1 MPKYLALFSYAPDA
15 MAAMI
20 ENPAD
25 RETAVRSV
33 LDSVGGSLESMY
45 WMFGSH
51 DGIAIVDAPDSLT
64 MAGISAAISSTGSIS
79 SETHELFT
87 ADEVHRI
94 LATARQARDHFA
106 AARRIRVARSSAVP
120 GGLAAGVAHLA
131 DLTDEGVEVT
141 ALVGSAPPTGRATD
155 QREHPAGEVAL
166 HAPPGPS
173 GPESG
178 SSCLL
183 AWVPPGDRSPP
194 RCVLQRIP
202 EPPRSR
208 GLRSVAS
215 GFR

>member
-45 WMFGSH
+45 WMFGPH

-87 ADEVHRI
+87 TDEVHGI

-106 AARRIRVARSSAVP
+106 RP
-120 GGLAAGVAHLA
+120 G
-131 DLTDEGVEVT
+131 
-141 ALVGSAPPTGRATD
+141 
-155 QREHPAGEVAL
+155 
-166 HAPPGPS
+166 
-173 GPESG
+173 ESG
-178 SSCLL
+178 
-183 AWVPPGDRSPP
+183 
-194 RCVLQRIP
+194 
-202 EPPRSR
+202 
-208 GLRSVAS
+208 
-215 GFR
+215 

>member
-45 WMFGSH
+45 WMFGPH

-87 ADEVHRI
+87 ADEVHHI
-94 LATARQARDHFA
+94 LGTARQARDHFA
-106 AARRIRVARSSAVP
+106 RP
-120 GGLAAGVAHLA
+120 G
-131 DLTDEGVEVT
+131 
-141 ALVGSAPPTGRATD
+141 
-155 QREHPAGEVAL
+155 
-166 HAPPGPS
+166 
-173 GPESG
+173 ES
-178 SSCLL
+178 
-183 AWVPPGDRSPP
+183 
-194 RCVLQRIP
+194 Q
-202 EPPRSR
+202 
-208 GLRSVAS
+208 
-215 GFR
+215 